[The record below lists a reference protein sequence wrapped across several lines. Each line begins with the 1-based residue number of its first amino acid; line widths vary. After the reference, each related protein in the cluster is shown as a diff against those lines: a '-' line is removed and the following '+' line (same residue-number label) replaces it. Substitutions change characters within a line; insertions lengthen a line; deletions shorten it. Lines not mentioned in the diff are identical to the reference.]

1 MLSGP
6 DLTLAVAL
14 HHERIAAARRHRVVN
29 QARRAHKERETDA
42 TRQRRASTAP
52 SDGPIQSPRDPRLA
66 HWLIRVGDVVAH
78 YPIAELDGHR
88 RPALGALVDE
98 LLNAARARGADVPS
112 NAVAEDSAVVLLRT
126 LGRLAAST
134 AGRSFRCLGA
144 GPGHSKPPSTNSS
157 TAATFECRSPQR
169 NRPLTRTSIARPPQR
184 SRPPSSRSHAPTKT
198 LRSHPRSAPYRRPF
212 TLADSAQDSTTR

>member
-134 AGRSFRCLGA
+134 AGRSFPVSRRRARALQTALDDLVNG
-144 GPGHSKPPSTNSS
+144 GHVRVPQSAAKQATDPNLDRTSS
-157 TAATFECRSPQR
+157 AAFTAAIQQVACTDQDAPIAPEKRPISP
-169 NRPLTRTSIARPPQR
+169 TV
-184 SRPPSSRSHAPTKT
+184 
-198 LRSHPRSAPYRRPF
+198 HPG
-212 TLADSAQDSTTR
+212 